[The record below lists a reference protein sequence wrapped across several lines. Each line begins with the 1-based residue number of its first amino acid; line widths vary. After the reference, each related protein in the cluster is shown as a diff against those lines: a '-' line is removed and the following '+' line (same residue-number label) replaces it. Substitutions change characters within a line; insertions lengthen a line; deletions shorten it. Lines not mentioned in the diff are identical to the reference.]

1 MNGVTCFVR
10 PGRNIMGRHP
20 ESDLTVDA
28 NFSAVSRAHLV
39 MEWDGD
45 KQFRLMDLSSRG
57 TWLRE
62 SVFVSIN
69 SGVRA
74 EDLLESKDPG

>member
-1 MNGVTCFVR
+1 MV
-10 PGRNIMGRHP
+10 GRHP

-39 MEWDGD
+39 LEWDGEQ
-45 KQFRLMDLSSRG
+45 QFRMMDLSTRG

-62 SVFVSIN
+62 KVLAKLSAVA
-69 SGVRA
+69 RP
-74 EDLLESKDPG
+74 EDLLEPMMD